1 MGSSVFNTFLL
12 ALWIISL
19 GHLNPRPLNS
29 ITMERK
35 YSSGVPTETV
45 DRLIQKI
52 VGKEVLVGI
61 IGLGYVGL
69 PLVLRF
75 CEQGFKV
82 LGFDVDS
89 KKVALLKRGRSYLK
103 AISSSRIAQF
113 IRKGLLEVTDDFS
126 RLNEPDCILVCV
138 PTPLT
143 EKKEPDLQYIE
154 KTADSIRSHLR
165 KGQLIVL
172 ESTTYPGTTEE
183 MILPKLESTGLKIG
197 KDFFL
202 GYSPEREDP
211 GNKRFTTR
219 EIPKVVAGVT
229 PSCKKIVTTLYR
241 QVIQKVIPVSSC
253 RVAEL
258 TKLLENIY
266 RSVNIAL
273 VNELKMLA
281 DRMGIDIWEV
291 IEAASTKPFGFA
303 PFYPGP
309 GMGGHCI
316 PIDPYY
322 LSWKAQEYD
331 FATRFIFLAGEI
343 NVHVPYYV
351 VTKIQDA
358 LNERGKSIKG
368 AKILILGVAY
378 KKDVDDARESPA
390 LVIME
395 LLRKKGA
402 TILYHDPYIP
412 SLPPFR
418 KYLFRLKSSPLTERL
433 LHKIDAAVVVTDH
446 SQIDYQWIVKHASLI
461 IDTRNVTKNMKRW
474 KNKIVKA

>member
-1 MGSSVFNTFLL
+1 MK
-12 ALWIISL
+12 
-19 GHLNPRPLNS
+19 HLKMADL
-29 ITMERK
+29 
-35 YSSGVPTETV
+35 
-45 DRLIQKI
+45 LIQKI
-52 VGKEVLVGI
+52 LKKEALIGM

-75 CEQGFKV
+75 CEEDFDV

-89 KKVALLKRGRSYLK
+89 KKVAKLKSGKSYLK
-103 AISSSRIAQF
+103 SISSPRIHQF
-113 IRKGLLEVTDDFS
+113 IRSGHLDVTDDFS
-126 RLNEPDCILVCV
+126 RLDEPDCILICV

-143 EKKEPDLQYIE
+143 EKMEPDLQYIE
-154 KTADSIRSHLR
+154 KTTEAILQNLR
-165 KGQLIVL
+165 KGQLIIL

-183 MILPKLESTGLKIG
+183 LILPRLESSDLKVG

-202 GYSPEREDP
+202 GFSPEREDP
-211 GNKRFTTR
+211 GNKRFTTHQ
-219 EIPKVVAGVT
+219 IPKVVAGVT
-229 PSCKKIVTTLYR
+229 PSCQKVITTLYN
-241 QVIQKVIPVSSC
+241 QIIKKVVPVSSP

-291 IEAASTKPFGFA
+291 IEAASTKPFGFS

-322 LSWKAQEYD
+322 LSWKAREYD
-331 FATRFIFLAGEI
+331 FTTRFIFLAGEI

-351 VTKIQDA
+351 VAKIQDA
-358 LNERGKSIKG
+358 LNGRGKSIKG

-390 LVIME
+390 LAIMD
-395 LLRKKGA
+395 LLQRKGA
-402 TILYHDPYIP
+402 VILYHDPYI
-412 SLPPFR
+412 SALPPFR
-418 KYLFRLKSSPLTERL
+418 KYYFKLKSSPLTKRL
-433 LHKIDAAVVVTDH
+433 LQKIDAVVVVTDH
-446 SQIDYQWIVKHASLI
+446 SSVDYSWVVKHAPLV
-461 IDTRNVTKNMKRW
+461 IDTRNVTKNMKQW
-474 KNKIVKA
+474 KKKIVRA

>member
-1 MGSSVFNTFLL
+1 MGMK
-12 ALWIISL
+12 
-19 GHLNPRPLNS
+19 
-29 ITMERK
+29 TMNLE
-35 YSSGVPTETV
+35 
-45 DRLIQKI
+45 DRLTDKI
-52 VGKEVLVGI
+52 LKKDALIGI

-75 CEQGFKV
+75 CEEGFRV
-82 LGFDVDS
+82 LGFDIDS
-89 KKVALLKRGRSYLK
+89 KKVATLKRGKSYLK
-103 AISSSRIAQF
+103 SILSSRITRF
-113 IRKGLLEVTDDFS
+113 IRSGHLDVTDNFS
-126 RLNEPDCILVCV
+126 RLDKPDCILICV

-143 EKKEPDLQYIE
+143 EKMEPDLQYIE
-154 KTADSIRSHLR
+154 NTTEAIRKNLR

-183 MILPKLESTGLKIG
+183 LILPKLESTGLKVG

-202 GYSPEREDP
+202 AFSPEREDP
-211 GNKRFTTR
+211 GNKQFMTHQ
-219 EIPKVVAGVT
+219 IPKVVAGVT
-229 PSCKKIVTTLYR
+229 PSCQKVVTTLYS
-241 QVIQKVIPVSSC
+241 QIIKKVVPVSST

-273 VNELKMLA
+273 VNELKMLT

-291 IEAASTKPFGFA
+291 IEAASTKPFGFS

-322 LSWKAQEYD
+322 LSWKAREYD
-331 FATRFIFLAGEI
+331 FTTRFIFLAGEI

-351 VTKIQDA
+351 VAKVQDA
-358 LNERGKSIKG
+358 LNGRGKSIKR

-390 LVIME
+390 LAIMD
-395 LLRKKGA
+395 LLQKKGA
-402 TILYHDPYIP
+402 RILYHDPYIP
-412 SLPPFR
+412 SLPSFR
-418 KYLFRLKSSPLTERL
+418 KYSFKLKSSSLTEKMLRR
-433 LHKIDAAVVVTDH
+433 IDAAVVITDH
-446 SQIDYQWIVKHASLI
+446 SIDYQRIVKLVPLI
-461 IDTRNVTKNMKRW
+461 IDTRNVTKGMDRYK
-474 KNKIVKA
+474 KKIVKA

>member
-1 MGSSVFNTFLL
+1 MQEKL
-12 ALWIISL
+12 
-19 GHLNPRPLNS
+19 
-29 ITMERK
+29 
-35 YSSGVPTETV
+35 V
-45 DRLIQKI
+45 DQLIQKI
-52 VGKEVLVGI
+52 LQKRAAIGI

-75 CEQGFKV
+75 CEEGFKV

-89 KKVALLKRGRSYLK
+89 QKVALLKRGRSYLK
-103 AISSSRIAQF
+103 SISSSRIAQF
-113 IRKGLLEVTDDFS
+113 IKKGLLDVTDDFS
-126 RLNEPDCILVCV
+126 RLKKPDCILVCV

-154 KTADSIRSHLR
+154 KTTESIRSHLR

-183 MILPKLESTGLKIG
+183 LILPQLESTGLQTG

-211 GNKRFTTR
+211 GNKQFTTR
-219 EIPKVVAGVT
+219 KIPKVVAGMT
-229 PSCKKIVTTLYR
+229 PSCKKVVTTLYR
-241 QVIQKVIPVSSC
+241 QVIQEVITVSSP

-291 IEAASTKPFGFA
+291 IEAASTKPFGFT

-331 FATRFIFLAGEI
+331 FTTRFIFLAGEI

-358 LNERGKSIKG
+358 LNGRGKSIKG

-378 KKDVDDARESPA
+378 KRDVDDARESPA
-390 LVIME
+390 LAIME

-402 TILYHDPYIP
+402 TILYHDPYIS

-418 KYLFRLKSSPLTERL
+418 KYLFNLKSSPLTERL
-433 LHKIDAAVVVTDH
+433 LHRIDAAVVVTDH
-446 SQIDYQWIVKHASLI
+446 SQIDYQWVAKHVSLI

>member
-1 MGSSVFNTFLL
+1 MKIGTIKMAVEE
-12 ALWIISL
+12 II
-19 GHLNPRPLNS
+19 
-29 ITMERK
+29 K
-35 YSSGVPTETV
+35 K
-45 DRLIQKI
+45 IQK
-52 VGKEVLVGI
+52 KEALIGI
-61 IGLGYVGL
+61 IGMGYVGL

-75 CEQGFKV
+75 CEEGFRV

-89 KKVALLKRGRSYLK
+89 KKVATLQGRKSYLK
-103 AISSSRIAQF
+103 SIPSSRISQF
-113 IRKGLLEVTDDFS
+113 IRSGHLDVTDDFS
-126 RLNEPDCILVCV
+126 RLDEPDCIFICV

-143 EKKEPDLQYIE
+143 EKMEPDLQYIE
-154 KTADSIRSHLR
+154 KTTEAIREHFR

-172 ESTTYPGTTEE
+172 ESTSYPGTTEE
-183 MILPKLESTGLKIG
+183 LILPRLESAGLKVG

-202 GYSPEREDP
+202 AFSPEREDP
-211 GNKRFTTR
+211 GNKRFTTHQ
-219 EIPKVVAGVT
+219 IPKVVSGVT
-229 PSCKKIVTTLYR
+229 PSCKKVVTALYSQIV
-241 QVIQKVIPVSSC
+241 QKVVPVSSP

-291 IEAASTKPFGFA
+291 IEAASTKPFGFS

-322 LSWKAQEYD
+322 LSWKAREYD
-331 FATRFIFLAGEI
+331 FTTRFIFLAGEI

-351 VTKIQDA
+351 VAKIQDA
-358 LNERGKSIKG
+358 LNGRGKSIKG

-390 LVIME
+390 LSIME

-402 TILYHDPYIP
+402 VILYHDPYIP
-412 SLPPFR
+412 VLPPFR
-418 KYLFRLKSSPLTERL
+418 KYYFRLKSSPLTKAL
-433 LHKIDAAVVVTDH
+433 LHRIDAAVVVTDH
-446 SQIDYQWIVKHASLI
+446 SCIDYPWVVKHAPLTV
-461 IDTRNVTKNMKRW
+461 DTRNVTKNMKQW
-474 KNKIVKA
+474 KKKIVKA

>member
-1 MGSSVFNTFLL
+1 MAVEQLV
-12 ALWIISL
+12 
-19 GHLNPRPLNS
+19 
-29 ITMERK
+29 K
-35 YSSGVPTETV
+35 
-45 DRLIQKI
+45 KI
-52 VGKEVLVGI
+52 KKKEVLLGV

-75 CEQGFKV
+75 CEEGFRV
-82 LGFDVDS
+82 LGFDVDP
-89 KKVALLKRGRSYLK
+89 KKVAALSKGRSYIK
-103 AISSSRIAQF
+103 SIPSASVSQWMKSRS
-113 IRKGLLEVTDDFS
+113 LEATDDFS
-126 RLNEPDCILVCV
+126 RLGEPDAILVCV
-138 PTPLT
+138 PTPLN

-154 KTADSIRSHLR
+154 KTTRSIESCLR

-183 MILPKLESTGLKIG
+183 LILPRLESTGLKAG

-211 GNKRFTTR
+211 GNRQFTTSD
-219 EIPKVVAGVT
+219 IPKVVSGVT
-229 PSCKKIVTTLYR
+229 PSCRKAAAALYGQAIKKV
-241 QVIQKVIPVSSC
+241 VSVSSP

-291 IEAASTKPFGFA
+291 IEAASTKPFGFT

-331 FATRFIFLAGEI
+331 FTTRFIFLAGEI

-351 VTKIQDA
+351 VSKIQDA
-358 LNERGKSIKG
+358 LNGRGKSLKG
-368 AKILILGVAY
+368 ARILVLGVAY

-390 LVIME
+390 LAVMD

-402 TILYHDPYIP
+402 VLFYHDPFIP
-412 SLPPFR
+412 ALPPFR
-418 KYLFRLKSSPLTERL
+418 KYSFNLQSAPLTRSL
-433 LHKIDAAVVVTDH
+433 LRRVDAAVVVTDH
-446 SQIDYQWIVKHASLI
+446 SRIDYEWVATHAPLVV
-461 IDTRNVTKNMKRW
+461 DTRNATKNVKKW
-474 KNKIVKA
+474 KHKIVKA

>member
-1 MGSSVFNTFLL
+1 MIATKL
-12 ALWIISL
+12 IDKI
-19 GHLNPRPLNS
+19 LNKEA
-29 ITMERK
+29 TV
-35 YSSGVPTETV
+35 GV
-45 DRLIQKI
+45 
-52 VGKEVLVGI
+52 

-75 CEQGFKV
+75 CEENFNV
-82 LGFDVDS
+82 LGFDVDPR
-89 KKVALLKRGRSYLK
+89 KIALLKKGRSYLK
-103 AISSSRIAQF
+103 SIPSSRIAQF
-113 IRKGLLEVTDDFS
+113 IKNGRLDVTDNFS
-126 RLNEPDCILVCV
+126 RLIKPDCILICV

-154 KTADSIRSHLR
+154 KTTDSIRSSLR

-183 MILPKLESTGLKIG
+183 LIRPKLESTGLKIG
-197 KDFFL
+197 REIFL

-211 GNKRFTTR
+211 GNKGFTTSQ
-219 EIPKVVAGVT
+219 IPKVVSGVT
-229 PSCKKIVTTLYR
+229 PSCKKAVVALYS
-241 QVIQKVIPVSSC
+241 QVIKKVVPVSSPG
-253 RVAEL
+253 VAEL

-273 VNELKMLA
+273 VNELKMLS

-291 IEAASTKPFGFA
+291 IEAASTKPFGFS

-331 FATRFIFLAGEI
+331 FSTRFIFLAGEI

-351 VTKIQDA
+351 VSKIQDG
-358 LNERGKSIKG
+358 LNGRGKSLKG

-378 KKDVDDARESPA
+378 KKNVDDARESPA
-390 LVIME
+390 LAIMD
-395 LLRKKGA
+395 LLQKKGA
-402 TILYHDPYIP
+402 TLLYHDPFIP
-412 SLPPFR
+412 VLPSFR
-418 KYLFRLKSSPLTERL
+418 KFSFKLKSTPLTRSM
-433 LHKIDAAVVVTDH
+433 LHRIDAAVIVTDH
-446 SQIDYQWIVKHASLI
+446 SQIDYEWVVSNTPLT
-461 IDTRNVTKNMKRW
+461 IDTRNATKNFKKW

>member
-1 MGSSVFNTFLL
+1 MKANKGD
-12 ALWIISL
+12 
-19 GHLNPRPLNS
+19 HLIKRIL
-29 ITMERK
+29 R
-35 YSSGVPTETV
+35 
-45 DRLIQKI
+45 
-52 VGKEVLVGI
+52 KEVVVAV

-75 CEQGFKV
+75 CEVGYKV

-89 KKVALLKRGRSYLK
+89 GKVTMLKKGKSYIK
-103 AISSSRIAQF
+103 SISGSLISQH
-113 IRKGLLEVTDDFS
+113 IRNGNLEVTDQFA
-126 RLNEPDCILVCV
+126 RLNDPDCILICV

-154 KTADSIRSHLR
+154 KTTDSIRSCLR

-183 MILPKLESTGLKIG
+183 LILPQLQSTGLKIG

-211 GNKRFTTR
+211 GNKGFTTSQ
-219 EIPKVVAGVT
+219 IPKVVSGVT
-229 PSCKKIVTTLYR
+229 PSCKKTATALYR
-241 QVIQKVIPVSSC
+241 QVIQKVVPVSSP

-291 IEAASTKPFGFA
+291 IEAASTKPFGFT

-331 FATRFIFLAGEI
+331 FATRFILLAGEI

-351 VTKIQDA
+351 VSKIQDA
-358 LNERGKSIKG
+358 LNGKGKGLKG

-390 LVIME
+390 LTIMD
-395 LLRKKGA
+395 LLKKKGA
-402 TILYHDPYIP
+402 TLLYHDPFIP
-412 SLPPFR
+412 VLPPFR
-418 KYLFRLKSSPLTERL
+418 KYSFKLKSTPLTRPL
-433 LHKIDAAVVVTDH
+433 LHRIDAAVVVTDH
-446 SQIDYQWIVKHASLI
+446 SQIDYEWVAKHAPLV
-461 IDTRNVTKNMKRW
+461 IDTRNVTKNLKRW
-474 KNKIVKA
+474 KKKIVKA

>member
-1 MGSSVFNTFLL
+1 MRVPQTVNDLL
-12 ALWIISL
+12 NRIDQKEANI
-19 GHLNPRPLNS
+19 
-29 ITMERK
+29 
-35 YSSGVPTETV
+35 GV
-45 DRLIQKI
+45 
-52 VGKEVLVGI
+52 

-69 PLVLRF
+69 PLMLRF
-75 CEQGFKV
+75 CEVGYPV

-89 KKVALLKRGRSYLK
+89 KKVALL
-103 AISSSRIAQF
+103 
-113 IRKGLLEVTDDFS
+113 RKGKSYIQSISGSLITQYLRNGTLEVTDQFS
-126 RLNEPDCILVCV
+126 RLNEPDCILICV

-154 KTADSIRSHLR
+154 KTTHSIRSHLR

-183 MILPKLESTGLKIG
+183 LILPELQSTGFEVG
-197 KDFFL
+197 EDFFL

-211 GNKRFTTR
+211 GNKKFTTSQ
-219 EIPKVVAGVT
+219 IPKIVSGIT
-229 PSCKKIVTTLYR
+229 PACKKITAALYR
-241 QVIQKVIPVSSC
+241 QAIEKVIPVSSP

-291 IEAASTKPFGFA
+291 IEAASTKPFGFT

-331 FATRFIFLAGEI
+331 FATRFILLAGEV
-343 NVHVPYYV
+343 NVHIPYYV
-351 VTKIQDA
+351 VNKIQDA
-358 LNERGKSIKG
+358 LNNRGKSLKG
-368 AKILILGVAY
+368 SKILILGVAY

-390 LVIME
+390 LAIMN
-395 LLRKKGA
+395 LLQRKGA
-402 TILYHDPYIP
+402 TLLYHDPHIP
-412 SLPPFR
+412 VLPPFR
-418 KYLFRLKSSPLTERL
+418 KYSFNLKSTPLTRL
-433 LHKIDAAVVVTDH
+433 LLRRIDAAVIVTDH
-446 SQIDYQWIVKHASLI
+446 SAVDYEWVVRNAPLV
-461 IDTRNVTKNMKRW
+461 IDTRNATKNLKGW
-474 KNKIVKA
+474 KKKIVKA

>member
-1 MGSSVFNTFLL
+1 MRKGDKDKKPMNAAEQFIKKILQKK
-12 ALWIISL
+12 ALI
-19 GHLNPRPLNS
+19 
-29 ITMERK
+29 
-35 YSSGVPTETV
+35 
-45 DRLIQKI
+45 
-52 VGKEVLVGI
+52 GI
-61 IGLGYVGL
+61 IGMGYVGL

-75 CEQGFKV
+75 CEEDFRV

-89 KKVALLKRGRSYLK
+89 RKVAMLKRGKSYLK
-103 AISSSRIAQF
+103 SIPSKRISRF
-113 IRKGLLEVTDDFS
+113 IRSEYLNVTDDFS
-126 RLNEPDCILVCV
+126 RLTKPDCILICV

-143 EKKEPDLQYIE
+143 EKMEPDLQYIE
-154 KTADSIRSHLR
+154 KTTEAIRQNLR
-165 KGQLIVL
+165 RGQLVVL

-183 MILPKLESTGLKIG
+183 LILPRLESRGLKVG

-202 GYSPEREDP
+202 AFSPEREDP
-211 GNKRFTTR
+211 GNKRFTTHQ
-219 EIPKVVAGVT
+219 IPKVVAGVT
-229 PSCKKIVTTLYR
+229 PTC
-241 QVIQKVIPVSSC
+241 QKVVTNLYSQIIKKVVPVSSP

-291 IEAASTKPFGFA
+291 IEAASTKPFGFS

-322 LSWKAQEYD
+322 LSWKAREYD
-331 FATRFIFLAGEI
+331 FTTRFISLAGEI

-351 VTKIQDA
+351 VAKIQDA
-358 LNERGKSIKG
+358 LNATGKSIKG

-390 LVIME
+390 LAIMD
-395 LLRKKGA
+395 LLQKKGA
-402 TILYHDPYIP
+402 AILYHDPYIP
-412 SLPPFR
+412 VLPPFR
-418 KYLFRLKSSPLTERL
+418 KYHFKLKSCPLTKGL
-433 LHKIDAAVVVTDH
+433 LQRIDAAVVVTDH
-446 SQIDYQWIVKHASLI
+446 SCIDYSWVVNHAPLM
-461 IDTRNVTKNMKRW
+461 IDTRNVTKNIKQW
-474 KNKIVKA
+474 KKKIVKA

>member
-1 MGSSVFNTFLL
+1 MKNTRIATQLIDK
-12 ALWIISL
+12 II
-19 GHLNPRPLNS
+19 
-29 ITMERK
+29 K
-35 YSSGVPTETV
+35 
-45 DRLIQKI
+45 
-52 VGKEVLVGI
+52 KEALVGV

-75 CEQGFKV
+75 CEENFKV
-82 LGFDVDS
+82 LGFDVDPRKIAFL
-89 KKVALLKRGRSYLK
+89 KKGRSYLK
-103 AISSSRIAQF
+103 SIPSSRIAQF
-113 IRKGLLEVTDDFS
+113 IKKGRLEVTDNFS
-126 RLNEPDCILVCV
+126 HLNKPDCILICV

-154 KTADSIRSHLR
+154 KTTDSIQSRLR

-183 MILPKLESTGLKIG
+183 LIRPKLESTGLKIG
-197 KDFFL
+197 RDIFL

-211 GNKRFTTR
+211 GNKGFTTSH
-219 EIPKVVAGVT
+219 IPKVVSGVT
-229 PSCKKIVTTLYR
+229 PSCKKAVVTLYSE
-241 QVIQKVIPVSSC
+241 VIKKVVPVSSPG
-253 RVAEL
+253 VAEL

-273 VNELKMLA
+273 VNELKMLS

-291 IEAASTKPFGFA
+291 IEAASTKPFGFF

-331 FATRFIFLAGEI
+331 FSTRFIFLAGEI

-351 VTKIQDA
+351 VSKIQDG
-358 LNERGKSIKG
+358 LNGRGKSLKG

-390 LVIME
+390 LAIMD
-395 LLRKKGA
+395 LLQKKGA
-402 TILYHDPYIP
+402 TLLYHDPCIP
-412 SLPPFR
+412 VLPSFR
-418 KYLFRLKSSPLTERL
+418 KYSFKLKSTPLTKPL
-433 LHKIDAAVVVTDH
+433 LHRMDAAVIVTDH
-446 SQIDYQWIVKHASLI
+446 SQIDYEWVVSNAPLT
-461 IDTRNVTKNMKRW
+461 IDTRNATKHIKKW
-474 KNKIVKA
+474 KNKIIKA